1 MNISLRQLRLFE
13 AIARLGRLTLA
24 ADEQAISQSAASQSI
39 RELERQLGYSL
50 LQRLGREV
58 HLTEAATQIL
68 PRLRQMLLLAE
79 SLQQPDQNRVAGPLR
94 LAASVTIAC
103 YLLPDLLAQ
112 LLDRHPEVDPSV
124 SILNTD
130 AVLEALSKGQA
141 HFGLIEGPALHQKL
155 LIEPWRSDEL
165 ALFCHPELAPDGN
178 QASLAWLAEQFWL
191 VRESG
196 SGTRAVF
203 DIAMQAQGIQ
213 PRIRLEMSRQE
224 AIKRA
229 AQARLGIGVLSRLA
243 VVEEVRTGALC
254 ELSSP
259 LNLRRQFSWL
269 CPVERLELPTTRAFL
284 KLLKESDTSIDNR
297 R

>member
-24 ADEQAISQSAASQSI
+24 ADDQVISQSAASQSI
-39 RELERQLGYSL
+39 RELERQLGYRL
-50 LQRLGREV
+50 LQRQGREV
-58 HLTEAATQIL
+58 QLTEAATQIL

-79 SLQQPDQNRVAGPLR
+79 SLQQPDQHRVAGPLR

-112 LLDRHPEVDPSV
+112 LLDHYPDVSPSV
-124 SILNTD
+124 AILNTE
-130 AVLEALSKGQA
+130 AVLDALSKGQA
-141 HFGLIEGPALHQKL
+141 HFGLIEGPALHNEL

-165 ALFCHPELAPDGN
+165 ALFCHPELAPAEN
-178 QASLAWLAEQFWL
+178 QASNKWLADQSWL

-213 PRIRLEMSRQE
+213 PKIRLEMSRQE

-229 AQARLGIGVLSRLA
+229 AQARLGVGVLSRLA
-243 VVEEVRTGALC
+243 VAEEVRAGTLC
-254 ELSSP
+254 VLSSR
-259 LNLRRQFSWL
+259 LNLRRQFSWV
-269 CPVERLELPTTRAFL
+269 CPLERLELPVTRAFL
-284 KLLKESDTSIDNR
+284 DLLTAADTGL
-297 R
+297 